1 MTQSPPAEPGTVV
14 TDGTPADP
22 TTEQSAAD
30 KLAQAEKRAKIEKIA
45 RLVMM
50 FFMPFIMVSML
61 IGGYLAAMHTQAPHN
76 LPIAVVGT
84 SAQVEAFTAELDP
97 DAVNLTTVGSAES
110 AEELVLSRDYTG
122 AVVLGEEKAT
132 VFVAGAAG
140 AAQSSTVTAL
150 VTPVLLD
157 LGLTISVD
165 DVAPL
170 PSSDP
175 SGLGA
180 MFMMTALILAG
191 YLPLSIVL
199 GNSPELLRFRR
210 AIPLLAG
217 WAALI
222 AGLVWAV
229 TGPVLGIIEGHT
241 AAVLGVS
248 WLAVFAVGAVQ
259 LFFTRIMGP
268 MAVLAGML
276 LLMVLGVPAS
286 NMGMSMYSMPPLY
299 AWLHNFLPAPAIGES
314 LRAVLYFDGQGA
326 WPHLWVLIVGAVLG
340 VVLTL
345 IMDALKRR
353 KNPEWS
359 LPGYTVP
366 SLHGGL
372 RPRRRRWRYVALL
385 AFPLAM
391 VGMMISSMLGAMGD
405 PAPKDM
411 PVAIVAATTEQ
422 ADQTADALD
431 EQMSGLF
438 ALTATDDEDAA
449 RTGVMGRDF
458 VAAVVLPSAESPT
471 MTLLVNQAGS
481 TSARQVV
488 VTIFEQV
495 AAAQQLPVEV
505 TDVAPLP
512 TADSGGTV
520 SMYLGMGWIMAGFMI
535 IVVGANA
542 APSTRPLKKLLPI
555 LAGWSVF
562 ISAWLW
568 VIADVFVGAID
579 GHFWQLWGVGAI
591 AVFCVAL
598 FTTVIERLL
607 GMFAIIPAIGILMF
621 IGIPA
626 SGGALSVFM
635 EPEIFRTL
643 HDILPMP
650 AAVESVKSILYFG
663 GDVVGTHLLT
673 LGIWGAASLVLV
685 IIIDALKPLRTVPE
699 LLRDEPA
706 EAENIVVIAEP
717 KEPVTV

>member
-1 MTQSPPAEPGTVV
+1 MTQSPPAAPGTVV
-14 TDGTPADP
+14 PDDSATDPA
-22 TTEQSAAD
+22 AAQQ
-30 KLAQAEKRAKIEKIA
+30 AQIEKREKIEKIA
-45 RLVMM
+45 RIVMM
-50 FFMPFIMVSML
+50 FFMPFVMVSML
-61 IGGYLAAMHTQAPHN
+61 IGGYLAAMHTQTPHN
-76 LPIAVVGT
+76 VPIAVVGT
-84 SAQVEAFTAELDP
+84 SAQVQALTAELDP
-97 DAVNLTTVGSAES
+97 DAVNLSTVGSAES
-110 AEELVLSRDYTG
+110 AEELVRSRDYAA
-122 AVVLGEEKAT
+122 AVVLGDDAAT
-132 VFVAGAAG
+132 VFVASAAG
-140 AAQSSTVTAL
+140 ASQSSTVTTL
-150 VTPVLLD
+150 VTPALLEMGMS
-157 LGLTISVD
+157 LSVD

-170 PSSDP
+170 PDSDP

-217 WAALI
+217 WSALI

-229 TGPVLGIIEGHT
+229 TGPILGIIEGHT

-248 WLAVFAVGAVQ
+248 ALAVFAVGAVQ
-259 LFFTRIMGP
+259 LFFTRILGP

-286 NMGMSMYSMPPLY
+286 NMGMSVYSMPPLY
-299 AWLHNFLPAPAIGES
+299 AWLHGFLPAPAIGEA

-326 WPHLWVLIVGAVLG
+326 WPHLWVLIVGAILG

-345 IMDALKRR
+345 VMDALKRR

-366 SLHGGL
+366 SLHGGV

-391 VGMMISSMLGAMGD
+391 VGMMISSMLGAMGE
-405 PAPKDM
+405 PTPKDM
-411 PVAIVAATTEQ
+411 PVAIVAASTEQ
-422 ADQTADALD
+422 AEQTADALD

-438 ALTATDDEDAA
+438 DLTATDSESEA
-449 RTGVMGRDF
+449 RT
-458 VAAVVLPSAESPT
+458 AVEAREYIGAVILPSADSPT
-471 MTLLVNQAGS
+471 MTLIVNQAGS
-481 TSARQVV
+481 MSARQVV

-495 AAAQQLPVEV
+495 AGAQQIPVTVE
-505 TDVAPLP
+505 DVAPLP
-512 TADSGGTV
+512 TADSSGTV
-520 SMYLGMGWIMAGFMI
+520 SMYLGMGWVMAGFMI

-568 VIADVFVGAID
+568 LIADVFVGAID

-598 FTTVIERLL
+598 FTTVLERLI

-643 HDILPMP
+643 HGILPMP

-663 GDVVGTHLLT
+663 GDVVGGHLLT
-673 LGIWGAASLVLV
+673 LGIWGAVSLVLV
-685 IIIDALKPLRTVPE
+685 LIIDAIKPLRTVPE
-699 LLRDEPA
+699 LFRDADETADTVVVA
-706 EAENIVVIAEP
+706 ET